1 MHVRES
7 AYVCMINDKAKAN
20 SLENITCSELGKQN
34 IQGKNVYYTRN
45 DEFYLFVIF
54 ILAQSFLTKMVYK
67 MGRELI
73 LGRSLPV

>member
-34 IQGKNVYYTRN
+34 IQGKKVYYTRN
-45 DEFYLFVIF
+45 GELYLFIIF
-54 ILAQSFLTKMVYK
+54 ILAQSIRAEPPRIK
-67 MGRELI
+67 
-73 LGRSLPV
+73 PC